1 MFNLKTVLLS
11 EIFFIVDL
19 ILGFFLTIVVSVGV
33 FVVDA
38 TVVSVVEITVVD
50 VSGITAEVVISSAIV
65 IVEHIKIPSAVKHN
79 VFKNFFFIK
88 ISIPLQVI
96 NVILIKDYTNQ
107 MQKIN
112 LYIYNINP
120 F

>member
-1 MFNLKTVLLS
+1 LLS

-19 ILGFFLTIVVSVGV
+19 ILGFFLTIVAYVGV

-65 IVEHIKIPSAVKHN
+65 IVEHAKIPSAAKHN
-79 VFKNFFFIK
+79 VFNNFFFIK

-96 NVILIKDYTNQ
+96 NVILINLIKDYTNQ